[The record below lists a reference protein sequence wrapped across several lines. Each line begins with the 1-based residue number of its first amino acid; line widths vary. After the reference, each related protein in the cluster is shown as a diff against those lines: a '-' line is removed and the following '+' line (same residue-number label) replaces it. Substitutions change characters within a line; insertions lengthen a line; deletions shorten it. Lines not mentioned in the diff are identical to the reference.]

1 MYAHGFRFYF
11 TPLTGVLFIFQSP
24 YWYAIG
30 RKGILSLGGWTP
42 QIHTGFHEAGTTWD
56 KYREDR
62 TFRLRDC
69 HLLWFNFPI
78 DSTRYDLCNSL
89 ATQHCG
95 LVSPTTPSSQ
105 RMLAYMNSVWA
116 LSISLAATEE
126 VEVSFLS
133 WGYLDVS
140 VHPVRPLAL
149 CIQTRVTCLQQ
160 ARFPYSEISGSK
172 LA

>member
-1 MYAHGFRFYF
+1 MSGVTWESAERVFLF
-11 TPLTGVLFIFQSP
+11 TYGTVTRYGSIFQETSV
-24 YWYAIG
+24 
-30 RKGILSLGGWTP
+30 K
-42 QIHTGFHEAGTTWD
+42 
-56 KYREDR
+56 ED
-62 TFRLRDC
+62 F
-69 HLLWFNFPI
+69 
-78 DSTRYDLCNSL
+78 CNSL
-89 ATQHCG
+89 TTLLRSQAP
-95 LVSPTTPSSQ
+95 PTTPSSQ
-105 RMLAYMNSVWA
+105 RMLTYMNSVWA